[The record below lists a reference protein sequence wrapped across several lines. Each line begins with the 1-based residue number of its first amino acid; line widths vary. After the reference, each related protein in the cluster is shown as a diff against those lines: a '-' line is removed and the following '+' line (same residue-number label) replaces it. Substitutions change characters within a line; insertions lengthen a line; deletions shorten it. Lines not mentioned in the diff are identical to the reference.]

1 MLTLQKSWW
10 QKYCISIGLLTG
22 CGSSAWHC
30 MQTFVLLFSWQP
42 LMLWPKCGSPF
53 QNHSLAFP
61 WSVVSLIQNQDIR
74 VLLLCGWRGHGILS
88 GLMAYW
94 VLSFITIHL
103 LTLQFFFTDLE
114 GCMQNQ
120 AKLFVLYSHTYE
132 VVLFWCSRY
141 IYFFVSGVFF
151 VCPDLLFCQK
161 FCFIWRSG
169 DLYSYCFTSFSHLNL
184 ISIFCTVAHSEKSEQ
199 SNSHE
204 FTDISELSPPELCSL
219 QSGFLPLAS
228 FFFNSCRSACFL
240 FF

>member
-1 MLTLQKSWW
+1 
-10 QKYCISIGLLTG
+10 
-22 CGSSAWHC
+22 
-30 MQTFVLLFSWQP
+30 
-42 LMLWPKCGSPF
+42 MLWPKCGSPF

-103 LTLQFFFTDLE
+103 LTLQFFFFHRPRGLYTKPSKAI
-114 GCMQNQ
+114 CP
-120 AKLFVLYSHTYE
+120 LFSYLWSCTF
-132 VVLFWCSRY
+132 LMLKIY
-141 IYFFVSGVFF
+141 IFFVSGVFF

-204 FTDISELSPPELCSL
+204 FTDISEWSPPELCSL

-240 FF
+240 FLLAVSSSTGIFLQL

>member
-1 MLTLQKSWW
+1 MKCSLADPKPGYQGLTALWLKRTW
-10 QKYCISIGLLTG
+10 YIIRPYGLL
-22 CGSSAWHC
+22 
-30 MQTFVLLFSWQP
+30 
-42 LMLWPKCGSPF
+42 SPF
-53 QNHSLAFP
+53 LYYHTSPHPSIFFHRP
-61 WSVVSLIQNQDIR
+61 
-74 VLLLCGWRGHGILS
+74 RGLYAKPS
-88 GLMAYW
+88 
-94 VLSFITIHL
+94 
-103 LTLQFFFTDLE
+103 
-114 GCMQNQ
+114 
-120 AKLFVLYSHTYE
+120 KLFVLYSHTYK

-240 FF
+240 FLLAVSSSTGIFLQL